1 MLLIH
6 RFLLKKWYKKTLK
19 WDIIV
24 TKWEEVVSE
33 KEIILHGL
41 RYHNHFSYGH
51 MIIGQFNHTID
62 DKNRLS
68 LPAKFRAELGK
79 KVVITPGLDSCL
91 FIFKMKEWEKIAER
105 LSVSEGSMLQADNRS
120 FNRYLLG
127 GAVEVE
133 IDAVGRMLIPE
144 HLRSRAKLKTKVVFI
159 GVRDRV
165 ELWDEATWSTYSQE
179 VERKADALA
188 EKLGQAGMI

>member
-1 MLLIH
+1 
-6 RFLLKKWYKKTLK
+6 
-19 WDIIV
+19 
-24 TKWEEVVSE
+24 
-33 KEIILHGL
+33 
-41 RYHNHFSYGH
+41 

-68 LPAKFRAELGK
+68 LPAKFRQEMGK

-91 FIFKMKEWEKIAER
+91 FIFSMKEWEKIAER
-105 LSVSEGSMLQADNRS
+105 LSVKENSILQADNRG

-133 IDAVGRMLIPE
+133 IDGVGRMLLPE
-144 HLRSRAKLKTKVVFI
+144 HLRDRANLKTKVVFI
-159 GVRDRV
+159 GVRDRA
-165 ELWDEATWSTYSQE
+165 ELWDEETWNAYRKD
-179 VERKADALA
+179 VESKAGALA

>member
-1 MLLIH
+1 
-6 RFLLKKWYKKTLK
+6 
-19 WDIIV
+19 
-24 TKWEEVVSE
+24 
-33 KEIILHGL
+33 
-41 RYHNHFSYGH
+41 

-68 LPAKFRAELGK
+68 LPAKFRQEMGK

-91 FIFKMKEWEKIAER
+91 FIFTMKEWEKIAER
-105 LSVSEGSMLQADNRS
+105 LSVKESSILQADNRG

-133 IDAVGRMLIPE
+133 IDGVGRMLLPE
-144 HLRSRAKLKTKVVFI
+144 HLRERAKLKSKVVFI
-159 GVRDRV
+159 GVKDRA
-165 ELWDEATWSTYSQE
+165 ELWDEATWNSYRDE
-179 VERKADALA
+179 VENKAGALA

>member
-1 MLLIH
+1 
-6 RFLLKKWYKKTLK
+6 
-19 WDIIV
+19 
-24 TKWEEVVSE
+24 
-33 KEIILHGL
+33 
-41 RYHNHFSYGH
+41 

-68 LPAKFRAELGK
+68 LPAKFRQEMGK

-91 FIFKMKEWEKIAER
+91 FIFTMKQWEKISER
-105 LSVSEGSMLQADNRS
+105 LSVSESSMLQADNRG

-133 IDAVGRMLIPE
+133 VDAAGRMLVPE
-144 HLRSRAKLKTKVVFI
+144 YLRERAKLKTKVSFI

-165 ELWDEATWSTYSQE
+165 ELWDESVWNAYRGD
-179 VERKADALA
+179 VERKADTLA

>member
-1 MLLIH
+1 
-6 RFLLKKWYKKTLK
+6 
-19 WDIIV
+19 
-24 TKWEEVVSE
+24 
-33 KEIILHGL
+33 
-41 RYHNHFSYGH
+41 

-68 LPAKFRAELGK
+68 LPAKFRQEMGK

-91 FIFKMKEWEKIAER
+91 FIFTMKEWEKIAER
-105 LSVSEGSMLQADNRS
+105 LSVKESSILQADNRG

-133 IDAVGRMLIPE
+133 IDGVGRMLLPE
-144 HLRSRAKLKTKVVFI
+144 HLRERAKLKSKVVFI
-159 GVRDRV
+159 GVKDRA
-165 ELWDEATWSTYSQE
+165 ELWDEATWNSYRSD
-179 VERKADALA
+179 VESKAGVLA